1 MQDVVVINKKELGKM
16 IRDYSGNESAE
27 KNEGLRKLLQT
38 CIDFI
43 QTESKAEAFWEN
55 ASITIYDQEDNMY
68 KITSGTRRHQF
79 ICRMKNGEPFIMEK
93 KVVSQYTKKHKET
106 RRPRNMYEYQCA
118 LL

>member
-1 MQDVVVINKKELGKM
+1 MQDVVVINKTELGKM
-16 IRDYSGNESAE
+16 IRDYSGNESSK

-55 ASITIYDQEDNMY
+55 ASITIYDQEENMY

-93 KVVSQYTKKHKET
+93 KVVSQYTKKHKD
-106 RRPRNMYEYQCA
+106 RNMYEYQCA
-118 LL
+118 IL

>member
-1 MQDVVVINKKELGKM
+1 MQDVVVINKTELGKM
-16 IRDYSGNESAE
+16 IRDYSGNESSK

-55 ASITIYDQEDNMY
+55 ASITIYDQEENMY

-93 KVVSQYTKKHKET
+93 KVVSQYTKKHKD
-106 RRPRNMYEYQCA
+106 RNMHEYQCA
-118 LL
+118 IL